1 MLRGLPDFARPLAI
15 CLSLVAFASF
25 ASAAGP
31 PNVVVLLADDLGW
44 ADTSLLGHKN
54 LAPTPNLDRL
64 AARGMTFSRAYAAS
78 PLCSPT
84 RESLL
89 TGLHPGRVGIL
100 EAKGHVPQ
108 VVLEAVQEPIGP
120 ATSKTTTVL
129 SATRLKT
136 EYVTLAESLK
146 SAGYATGHFGKWHL
160 GREPYTPLQQGFDVD
175 FPHTFAAGPPG
186 GYLGWRTKTAR
197 PSPAHEQIEDR
208 TAKEAVAFIK
218 ANRLRPFFLNYWL
231 FSVHAPFEAKPLL
244 VEKYKALARQNRS
257 KQSPTYAAMIE
268 PMDKAVGLILDTLD
282 RLKLS
287 DNTILVF
294 LSDNGGNVHSRVD
307 GVPPA
312 NNGPLRGGKGMLWE
326 GGSRVPCVVVW
337 PGQVSGGSFSSQVIQ
352 STDFYPTI
360 LEMLALAPQP
370 GQFFDGISIVPAFR
384 GQPLQRDA
392 IFTYLPRHGPDGSP
406 PGIAVVSGDWKL
418 LRFFYDGPGG
428 AHRYEL
434 YNLAQDVRE
443 SVDLAAQYPGR
454 VAELD
459 AKIDQ
464 FLAGT
469 GSVVPAPN
477 PLYGIE
483 L

>member
-1 MLRGLPDFARPLAI
+1 MGRGLQFYFRTLAVGMSQ
-15 CLSLVAFASF
+15 LAFASL
-25 ASAAGP
+25 ANAAGP

-44 ADTSLLGHKN
+44 ADTSLLGHEN

-84 RESLL
+84 RESLI
-89 TGLHPGRVGIL
+89 TGLHPARVGIVD
-100 EAKGHVPQ
+100 AKGHVPQ
-108 VVLEAVQEPIGP
+108 VVLQALRQPAGP
-120 ATSKTTTVL
+120 ATSKTTTIL
-129 SATRLKT
+129 SATRLRT
-136 EYVTLAESLK
+136 EYFTLAESLK
-146 SAGYATGHFGKWHL
+146 GAGYATGHFGKWHL
-160 GREPYTPLQQGFDVD
+160 GRDPYTPLQQGFDVD

-186 GYLGWRTKTAR
+186 GYLGWGTKTAS
-197 PSPAHEQIEDR
+197 PAPAHEHIEDR

-218 ANRLRPFFLNYWL
+218 ANRKRPFFLNYWL

-244 VEKYKALARQNRS
+244 VDKYKALARQNRS

-282 RLKLS
+282 RLKLAE
-287 DNTILVF
+287 NTIIVF
-294 LSDNGGNVHSRVD
+294 VSDNGGNVHSRVD

-337 PGQVSGGSFSSQVIQ
+337 PGQVSGSSFSSQVIQ

-360 LEMLALAPQP
+360 LEMLALPPQP
-370 GQFFDGISIVPAFR
+370 GQIFDGMSIVPALR

-392 IFTYLPRHGPDGSP
+392 IFTYFPRRGADGSP
-406 PGIAVVSGDWKL
+406 PGVSVTSGDWKL
-418 LRFFYDGPGG
+418 IRFFHDGPDG

-434 YNLAQDVRE
+434 YNLARDVRE
-443 SVDLAAQYPGR
+443 SVDLAAQSAGR

-459 AKIDQ
+459 AKIEA
-464 FLAGT
+464 FLIGT